1 MEVLELATSAHQGM
15 ETARRERPNVVL
27 LDLGLPDMGGI
38 EAGKKILE
46 DLPEAKII
54 AVTGL
59 NDSRAARD
67 ALRAGFQGYL
77 TKDTPLVQ
85 FVGAIQTI
93 LDGQVVMPRNLAPG
107 AAGAQSP
114 EERAAALLIAQL
126 TPREREVLALLAEGV
141 NSKTIC
147 ARLGVS
153 SNTVRTHVQNI
164 LTKLQVHSRLEA
176 ATFGV
181 RLGIV
186 RLPGERRE
194 A

>member
-1 MEVLELATSAHQGM
+1 MEVLELATSAHQAL
-15 ETARRERPNVVL
+15 ETARRERPSLVL
-27 LDLGLPDMGGI
+27 MDLGLPDMSGI
-38 EAGKKILE
+38 EAGRKILE

-54 AVTGL
+54 AVTAM
-59 NDSRAARD
+59 NDSRALRD
-67 ALRAGFQGYL
+67 AIRAGFQGYL

-85 FVGAIQTI
+85 FVGSIQTI
-93 LDGQVVMPRNLAPG
+93 IDGQVVMPRALAPG
-107 AAGAQSP
+107 AAGAQSA
-114 EERAAALLIAQL
+114 EERAAALLVAQL

-141 NSKTIC
+141 NSKAIC

-181 RLGIV
+181 RLGVV
-186 RLPGERRE
+186 RLPGERRN

>member
-1 MEVLELATSAHQGM
+1 MEVLELATSSHQAI
-15 ETARRERPNVVL
+15 ETARRERPDVVL
-27 LDLGLPDMGGI
+27 LDLGLPDVGGI
-38 EAGKKILE
+38 ETGRRILE
-46 DLPEAKII
+46 ELPDAKVI
-54 AVTGL
+54 AVTAM
-59 NDSRAARD
+59 NDSRVLRD
-67 ALRAGFQGYL
+67 AIRTGFQGYL
-77 TKDTPLVQ
+77 TKDTPLAQ
-85 FVGAIQTI
+85 FVGSIQTI
-93 LDGQVVMPRNLAPG
+93 VEGQVVMPSTLAPRV
-107 AAGAQSP
+107 AGALTP
-114 EERAAALLIAQL
+114 EERAAALLVEQL

-181 RLGIV
+181 RLGVV

>member
-1 MEVLELATSAHQGM
+1 MEVLELATSARQALD
-15 ETARRERPNVVL
+15 TARRERPELVL

-46 DLPEAKII
+46 DLPDAKLI
-54 AVTGL
+54 AVTAL
-59 NDSRAARD
+59 NDSRSARD
-67 ALRAGFQGYL
+67 AIRAGFQGYL
-77 TKDTPLVQ
+77 TKDTPLAQ
-85 FVGAIQTI
+85 FVGSIQTI
-93 LDGQVVMPRNLAPG
+93 IDGHVVMPRALAPG

-114 EERAAALLIAQL
+114 EERAAALLVAQL

-181 RLGIV
+181 RLGVV
-186 RLPGERRE
+186 RLPGDSRNG
-194 A
+194 

>member
-1 MEVLELATSAHQGM
+1 MEVLELATSARQAID
-15 ETARRERPNVVL
+15 TARRERPNLVL

-46 DLPEAKII
+46 DLPEAKLI
-54 AVTGL
+54 AVTAL
-59 NDSRAARD
+59 NDSRPARE
-67 ALRAGFQGYL
+67 AIRAGFQGYL
-77 TKDTPLVQ
+77 TKDTPLAQ
-85 FVGAIQTI
+85 FVGAIRTI
-93 LDGQVVMPRNLAPG
+93 IDGQVVMPRALAPG

-114 EERAAALLIAQL
+114 EERAAALLVAQL
-126 TPREREVLALLAEGV
+126 TPREREVLGLLAEGV

-181 RLGIV
+181 RLGVV
-186 RLPGERRE
+186 RLPGDQRNR
-194 A
+194 

>member
-1 MEVLELATSAHQGM
+1 MEVLELATSAHQAI
-15 ETARRERPNVVL
+15 ETARRERPSLVL
-27 LDLGLPDMGGI
+27 MDVGLPDMSGI
-38 EAGKKILE
+38 EAGRKILE

-54 AVTGL
+54 AVTAL
-59 NDSRAARD
+59 NDSRALRD
-67 ALRAGFQGYL
+67 AIRAGFQGYL

-85 FVGAIQTI
+85 FVGSIKTI
-93 LDGQVVMPRNLAPG
+93 IDGQVVMPRALAPG
-107 AAGAQSP
+107 AAGAQTA
-114 EERAAALLIAQL
+114 EERAAALLVAQL

-141 NSKTIC
+141 NSKAIC

-181 RLGIV
+181 RLGVV
-186 RLPGERRE
+186 RLPGERGHG
-194 A
+194 

>member
-1 MEVLELATSAHQGM
+1 MEVLELATSAHQAL
-15 ETARRERPNVVL
+15 ETVRRERPNVVL
-27 LDLGLPDMGGI
+27 LDLGLPDMSGI

-46 DLPEAKII
+46 EFPETKII
-54 AVTGL
+54 AVTAMS
-59 NDSRAARD
+59 DSRVLRD
-67 ALRAGFQGYL
+67 AIRAGFQGYL
-77 TKDTPLVQ
+77 TKDTPLKQ
-85 FVGAIQTI
+85 FVSSIDTI
-93 LDGQVVMPRNLAPG
+93 IDGQVVMPRALAPG

-114 EERAAALLIAQL
+114 EERAAALLVAQL

-141 NSKTIC
+141 NSKAIC

-181 RLGIV
+181 RLGVV
-186 RLPGERRE
+186 RLPGQRRE